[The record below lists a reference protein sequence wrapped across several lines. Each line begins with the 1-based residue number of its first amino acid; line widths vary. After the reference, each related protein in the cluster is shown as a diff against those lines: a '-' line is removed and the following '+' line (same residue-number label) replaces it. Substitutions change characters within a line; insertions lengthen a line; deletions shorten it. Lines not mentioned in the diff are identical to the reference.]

1 MSARESGDCD
11 HRSQQEMIEIKMLLT
26 VLVESQ
32 AKLVESQSKL
42 LNSQL
47 NTQNQILEILKSVG
61 IAALMLSPTTVLTPE
76 EDTDNSS
83 NATAKVSENVKETPL
98 AVLEEIIHALPE
110 NNYNE
115 QYQQPP
121 FEHQLCDFTGNNTIM
136 ERNFKSKCEKMM
148 SKKYVLDGYN
158 QLYNAAADGD
168 WEKASKF
175 FQNDPQ
181 AIREVI
187 TEELETPLCIAVRK
201 NHVVFIEEIVR
212 LMPPEVLE
220 YKIKKSDFT
229 ALHLAI
235 QYGNLKAAEMMVKKN
250 QKLTQIRNRDGRVPL
265 AFALL
270 YTTGAQKRIVDYL
283 YSVTRDEDPSPF
295 WGHDGASLLCDA
307 IDHEFYDIASS
318 LVRRFPGLVSTKS
331 KWSKQYGL
339 EVLLE
344 KPSTF
349 LSGAKLTWWQNCM
362 YSLIQVDIDA
372 AHGNDIQLDDKNS
385 WEIDVGTESDE
396 ESPSPSI
403 MRADIEDAGN
413 SLKSSRGI
421 KENEDDLSEGSK
433 VPLSTSKDSSIIKSI
448 SILFMPYLMRVPH
461 FERLYKKKL
470 LDKQALTMVQNMLEQ
485 LGKTMNREEIAEF
498 FDSSTA
504 IKMAIKHGFTEFIVA
519 ILEKFSYLICQ
530 EMGGLTMAQMAV
542 QERNDTILNYLC
554 ETADIMG
561 EKIRL
566 YSKEDKSYNTLLH
579 YAAKLAP
586 LAKLNLVSG
595 AALQMQ
601 RELQWFNGLE
611 SILLKNKRFRPNR
624 NGDTAQSIF
633 TEEHK
638 DLVVKGEKWMKDTSG
653 SCMLVGALIATVA
666 FAAVFTIPGGNIS
679 DSNSSKNGTPV
690 FLETTSFMVFSVADA
705 LALFSSITSVLMFLS
720 LYTSRY
726 AEEEFHT
733 SLPRKLVIGLG
744 TLFISMATILV
755 AFSASLS
762 IVLEDR
768 CVWAPIP
775 MALFSCVPVL
785 LFVLLQLPL
794 FVEIVRSAYWG
805 SLFLKHRYVQDQY
818 NGSKKNN

>member
-1 MSARESGDCD
+1 
-11 HRSQQEMIEIKMLLT
+11 MIEIKTLLK

-32 AKLVESQSKL
+32 S
-42 LNSQL
+42 
-47 NTQNQILEILKSVG
+47 I
-61 IAALMLSPTTVLTPE
+61 ALMLSPTTVLTPE

-98 AVLEEIIHALPE
+98 VVLEEITHAFPE

-136 ERNFKSKCEKMM
+136 ERNFKSKGDKMM

-158 QLYNAAADGD
+158 QLYDAASDGD
-168 WEKASKF
+168 WEKASQF

-212 LMPPEVLE
+212 LMPPE
-220 YKIKKSDFT
+220 
-229 ALHLAI
+229 
-235 QYGNLKAAEMMVKKN
+235 YGNLKAAEMMVIKN

-265 AFALL
+265 AYALA
-270 YTTGAQKRIVDYL
+270 YTTGAQKEIVEYL

-295 WGHDGASLLCDA
+295 LGHDGASLLCDA

-318 LVRRFPGLVSTKS
+318 LVHRFPGLVSTKS

-339 EVLLE
+339 EILLGN
-344 KPSTF
+344 PSTF

-372 AHGNDIQLDDKNS
+372 AHGNDSQLYDKNS
-385 WEIDVGTESDE
+385 LEIDEGTESDE
-396 ESPSPSI
+396 ENPSPSI

-421 KENEDDLSEGSK
+421 KENEDDLSDGSK

-519 ILEKFSYLICQ
+519 TLEKFSYLICQ

-561 EKIRL
+561 GKIRL

-601 RELQWFNGLE
+601 RELQWFNGVE

-653 SCMLVGALIATVA
+653 SCMLVAALIATVA
-666 FAAVFTIPGGNIS
+666 FAAAFTIPGGNIS

-690 FLETTSFMVFSVADA
+690 FLETTSFMVFAVADA
-705 LALFSSITSVLMFLS
+705 LALFSSITSVLMFLA

-805 SLFLKHRYVQDQY
+805 SLFSKHRYVQPRVDQY
-818 NGSKKNN
+818 NGTKKNN